1 MATLNELKSWLE
13 QGGKIKRSVWSGY
26 IYYLHCGVFI
36 NGEENSKELNAEEV
50 FATDWEK
57 VEESERWVPA
67 YREKYYYVNTSCAVL
82 LEEWE
87 DLDFDYEV
95 FNTYN
100 CFKTEKEAK
109 QARDLWLAERELRS
123 LSDGGDW
130 CILYDVN
137 FKGFR
142 TFTSTTSVWNRYLF
156 SSLKKA
162 NQAIKQLGEE
172 KLKLI
177 FGVK

>member
-123 LSDGGDW
+123 LSDGGGYF
-130 CILYDVN
+130 IEYDFRDNQFRV
-137 FKGFR
+137 GFL
-142 TFTSTTSVWNRYLF
+142 TVSIYNPYQFST
-156 SSLKKA
+156 KDKA
-162 NQAIKQLGEE
+162 EEAIEQLGEE

-177 FGVK
+177 FGIK